1 MLKKP
6 LILILA
12 FFMILPL
19 FASCGRGGA
28 NETGGPK
35 ETDSQPTVTGAATE
49 DVSDAELNAVT
60 AYVEDIAA
68 GVDFAGK
75 DFNLI
80 TRDDESSTNFPKK
93 EQETGI
99 IEEDAVY
106 FRQRDVEEFF
116 GVNIDYVLT
125 ENGEVT
131 ADRVINE
138 VTAGGSSYDLVCGS
152 IQTTG
157 QTLLNASVIRQVD
170 NLDYVDLDREWWV
183 PSLRD
188 DYSICGRLF
197 FLTGPIVVQNYQDT
211 TCILFNK
218 KVTEM
223 FDISDDE
230 IYGAVRDGKWTID
243 RMIEIASAV
252 PENPDFTGTWR
263 YVSPTGYAWIFAA
276 GLKIT
281 EFDEEGKPSVAETL
295 PIEIS
300 NLSDKLCPIFSNKA
314 QTAGTNYKADESAES
329 VYGVETLDDLF
340 VDNRALFKFAYTR
353 SAMDLR
359 KFDVSFGII
368 PMPKATESQK
378 DYCSYARMGMDS
390 AVYIPRTVANVRMTD
405 AITEALGALS
415 QFYVKEAYYEKLLK
429 GQSVFDLE
437 SREMIDIILQ
447 TKVYDLIALYSGADF
462 NQMGMFLQNYEDSF
476 TIDNTNLVSGYRSN
490 ARICNFNAKQL
501 VKAVNKIED

>member
-1 MLKKP
+1 MKKI

-12 FFMILPL
+12 VLMILPL
-19 FASCGRGGA
+19 IASCEKGGA
-28 NETGGPK
+28 EETG
-35 ETDSQPTVTGAATE
+35 TQPVATEAATADE
-49 DVSDAELNAVT
+49 DDAVREEIT
-60 AYVEDIAA
+60 AYVKDIAA
-68 GVDFAGK
+68 DVDFSGR
-75 DFNLI
+75 DFNMI
-80 TRDDESSTNFPKK
+80 TRDDEASSNFPKK
-93 EQETGI
+93 EEETGI

-106 FRQRDVEEFF
+106 FRQRDVEEYC
-116 GVNIDYVLT
+116 GINIDYVLV
-125 ENGEVT
+125 ENGEVVG
-131 ADRVINE
+131 DQVISE

-157 QTLLNASVIRQVD
+157 QMLLNSSVIREVD

-183 PSLRD
+183 PALRD

-223 FDISDDE
+223 FGIKDGDIYD
-230 IYGAVRDGKWTID
+230 AVRDGKWTID
-243 RMIEIASAV
+243 KMTEIASVV

-281 EFDEEGKPSVAETL
+281 QFDEEGKPSVAEAL

-314 QTAGTNYKADESAES
+314 ETAGTNYKANESPES

-340 VDNRALFKFAYTR
+340 IDNKALFKFAYTR
-353 SAMDLR
+353 SAMDMR
-359 KFDVSFGII
+359 KYDVSFGII

-390 AVYIPRTVANVRMTD
+390 AVYIPRTVGDVKMTD
-405 AITEALGALS
+405 AIIEALGALS
-415 QFYVKEAYYEKLLK
+415 QVYVKEAYYEKLLK

-437 SREMIDIILQ
+437 SREMIDIIME

-462 NQMGMFLQNYEDSF
+462 YQMGMFLQNYEDAF
-476 TIDNTNLVSGYRSN
+476 TIDNTNLTSGYKSN
-490 ARICNFNAKQL
+490 AKVCNFNAKQL
-501 VKAVNKIED
+501 IRAVEAIED